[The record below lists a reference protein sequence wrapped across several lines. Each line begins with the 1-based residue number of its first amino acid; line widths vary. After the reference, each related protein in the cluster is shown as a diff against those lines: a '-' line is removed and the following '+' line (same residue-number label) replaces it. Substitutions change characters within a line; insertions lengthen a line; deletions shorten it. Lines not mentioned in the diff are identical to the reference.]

1 MYDGVHPPKVE
12 GVFKIDPMVAVYCE
26 DGVYAPGQ
34 VYGTN
39 VIRFTNQDME
49 KNTVDFSHYF
59 EGMNEKGSGPGSF
72 ISGADN
78 HFTAYFKEEGS
89 INGVWTKAATFISG
103 TITEEG
109 MCAYANPVGNDKA
122 IVAGESGAV
131 TYGLSYQ
138 RGFGNSPD

>member
-1 MYDGVHPPKVE
+1 
-12 GVFKIDPMVAVYCE
+12 
-26 DGVYAPGQ
+26 
-34 VYGTN
+34 
-39 VIRFTNQDME
+39 ME

-109 MCAYANPVGNDKA
+109 IKDAY
-122 IVAGESGAV
+122 
-131 TYGLSYQ
+131 YGLLMLDK
-138 RGFGNSPD
+138 GPDPYGRVMKVGYYRIYKDRDALSQSAEWQGD